1 VKFLTRQEEQVLL
14 AVFRLKDNACL
25 ISIQAHLNHFTG
37 KDWSISSVYIPL
49 SRLEK
54 RDYLKTRIGPA
65 TEKRGGKA
73 IKYYQITKIGL
84 KALAE
89 LEAVNEI
96 MWSGI
101 RGLVEKLESS

>member
-1 VKFLTRQEEQVLL
+1 MKFLTRQEELVLL
-14 AVFRLKDNACL
+14 AVFRLKDNAYL
-25 ISIQAHLNHFTG
+25 ISIQDHLNHFTG

-54 RDYLKTRIGPA
+54 RNYLKTRIGRV

-73 IKYYQITKIGL
+73 IKYYQVTKIGI

-89 LEAVNEI
+89 LKAVNEN
-96 MWSGI
+96 MWSGVK
-101 RGLVEKLESS
+101 GLVKN

>member
-1 VKFLTRQEEQVLL
+1 MKYLTRQEELVLL
-14 AVFRLKDNACL
+14 SVFRLKDKAYL
-25 ISIQAHLNHFTG
+25 ISIQDHLNRFTG

-54 RDYLKTRIGPA
+54 KGYLKTTIGEI

-73 IKYYQITKIGL
+73 IKYYRVTKIGF

-89 LEAVNEI
+89 LETINKT
-96 MWSGI
+96 MWSGVK
-101 RGLVEKLESS
+101 GFAGKLESS

>member
-1 VKFLTRQEEQVLL
+1 MKYLTRQEELVLL
-14 AVFRLKDNACL
+14 AVFRLKDNAYL
-25 ISIQAHLNHFTG
+25 ISIQDHLNHFTG

-54 RDYLKTRIGPA
+54 RNYLETTTGDV

-73 IKYYQITKIGL
+73 IKYYQVSKIGF

-89 LEAVNEI
+89 LEAPSDWLPEQTERKHTAVVAE
-96 MWSGI
+96 
-101 RGLVEKLESS
+101 

>member
-1 VKFLTRQEEQVLL
+1 MKYLSRQEELVLL
-14 AVFRLKDNACL
+14 SVFRLKDSAYL
-25 ISIQAHLNHFTG
+25 ISIQDHLNHFTG

-54 RDYLKTRIGPA
+54 RDYLKTAIGEI

-73 IKYYQITKIGL
+73 IKYYQVTKIGL

-89 LEAVNEI
+89 LEAINET

-101 RGLVEKLESS
+101 KGFVEKPETT

>member
-1 VKFLTRQEEQVLL
+1 MKYLTRQEELVLL
-14 AVFRLKDNACL
+14 SVFRLKDNAYL
-25 ISIQAHLNHFTG
+25 ISIQDHLIHFTG

-54 RDYLKTRIGPA
+54 RGYLKTAIGEA

-73 IKYYQITKIGL
+73 IKYYQLAKIGL

-89 LEAVNEI
+89 LEAINET
-96 MWSGI
+96 MWNGV
-101 RGLVEKLESS
+101 RCLKNLLE

>member
-1 VKFLTRQEEQVLL
+1 MKYLTRQEELVLL
-14 AVFRLKDNACL
+14 SVFRMRNNAYL
-25 ISIQAHLNHFTG
+25 ISIQDHLNHFTG

-54 RDYLKTRIGPA
+54 RGYLKTSIGEV

-73 IKYYQITKIGL
+73 IKYYQVTKIGL

-89 LEAVNEI
+89 LEAINKTMWNGVKGFVEI
-96 MWSGI
+96 PERS
-101 RGLVEKLESS
+101 

>member
-1 VKFLTRQEEQVLL
+1 MKYLTRQEELVLL
-14 AVFRLKDNACL
+14 AVFRLKDNAYL
-25 ISIQAHLNHFTG
+25 ISIQDHLNHFTG

-54 RDYLKTRIGPA
+54 RSYLKTTIGEV

-73 IKYYQITKIGL
+73 IKYYQVTKTGL

-89 LEAVNEI
+89 LEAVNET
-96 MWSGI
+96 MWSGVKC
-101 RGLVEKLESS
+101 LKNLLE